1 MRHLSCRSEQKGS
14 EQDMLRGIDVKQMIL
29 QTNSVEKVQQTQQQ
43 HPDMQQRY
51 LEIQINEQKK
61 QHKEQV
67 SYSEE
72 AEKARIGQK
81 KEEEK
86 RKGAPKREQKN
97 QPGETDEKPRRP
109 DQPEGEEGGGPDSGT
124 AGQTKPIHIDIK
136 V

>member
-1 MRHLSCRSEQKGS
+1 
-14 EQDMLRGIDVKQMIL
+14 MLRGIDVKQVFL

-51 LEIQINEQKK
+51 LEIQLGEEKKVQKE
-61 QHKEQV
+61 HV
-67 SYSEE
+67 NYSEE

-86 RKGAPKREQKN
+86 RQGAQKRKPDETSEI
-97 QPGETDEKPRRP
+97 PGGAETKAEESK
-109 DQPEGEEGGGPDSGT
+109 EGRTET
-124 AGQTKPIHIDIK
+124 IHIDIK